1 MQNTIK
7 DCIFDTIIESTLN
20 AENMLV
26 KISTTEGNVKRLPAA
41 DLPLQLRQVDPN
53 LKNTALYVFT
63 PKDSVYEILVGDNFL
78 GIKAKQYNSWEDFF
92 NFIKKTYDPLLR
104 QSVIVNIKRI
114 GLRYIDFICDPQ
126 TPIKHIKD
134 FDKNDKILLQ
144 REFVS
149 EDGIQCAVLLANQ
162 AKFYNEI
169 GTVVDIIT
177 FKENINTDIKTFAE
191 ILHAKHKELFEE
203 YTKNG

>member
-92 NFIKKTYDPLLR
+92 NFIQDIYNPLLE
-104 QSVIVNIKRI
+104 QNIIINIKRI
-114 GLRYIDFICDPQ
+114 GMRYINLITDLQ

-134 FDKNDKILLQ
+134 FNENDKIY
-144 REFVS
+144 
-149 EDGIQCAVLLANQ
+149 C
-162 AKFYNEI
+162 
-169 GTVVDIIT
+169 T
-177 FKENINTDIKTFAE
+177 FQNCER
-191 ILHAKHKELFEE
+191 
-203 YTKNG
+203 